1 MVELPNRQQSRE
13 EPALNI
19 SAFRD
24 IHPEQL
30 PRYIKEAKTV
40 VMEGLRERLQ
50 READASEVESLAF
63 TIGTLSELERIV
75 DRWRSGVSP
84 RR

>member
-1 MVELPNRQQSRE
+1 MAELPNRQQSPE
-13 EPALNI
+13 EPALNV

-50 READASEVESLAF
+50 READVSEVESLAF

-75 DRWRSGVSP
+75 ARWRSGVSP
-84 RR
+84 RP

>member
-1 MVELPNRQQSRE
+1 MAELPNLQQGRE

-19 SAFRD
+19 SGFRD

-50 READASEVESLAF
+50 GEADASEVESLAF

-75 DRWRSGVSP
+75 ARWRSGVSP
-84 RR
+84 RP

>member
-1 MVELPNRQQSRE
+1 MAELPNRQQAPE

-24 IHPEQL
+24 IRPEQL
-30 PRYIKEAKTV
+30 PRYLKEAKTV

-63 TIGTLSELERIV
+63 TLGTLSELERIV
-75 DRWRSGVSP
+75 ARWRSGVSP
-84 RR
+84 RP

>member
-1 MVELPNRQQSRE
+1 MADLPNRQQSPE

-75 DRWRSGVSP
+75 ARWRSGISP
-84 RR
+84 RP